1 MKAPEKV
8 SVETVVPMDFTYN
21 YRVGPYLEKYIQ
33 GLGEG
38 KLLAVKCKSCDKVIV
53 PPRKMCGTELLNEWV
68 EVGPEGEVVN
78 YTVGH
83 VTVEKGLVE
92 KADPPQLLAMVM
104 LDGATVPL
112 LAEVKGVEASGLKNG
127 LRVKAVFKD
136 PAEGTL
142 KDLDYFEPV

>member
-8 SVETVVPMDFTYN
+8 VVKPVVPLDYTYN
-21 YRVGPYLEKYIQ
+21 YRVGQYLEKYIQ

-38 KLLAVKCKSCDKVIV
+38 KILAVRCKSCDKVIV
-53 PPRKMCGTELLNEWV
+53 PPRRVCGTEVLDEWV

-83 VTVEKGLVE
+83 VTLNKGLIE

-112 LAEVKGVEASGLKNG
+112 LAEVKGVDASGLGNG

-136 PAEGTL
+136 PAEGTS

>member
-1 MKAPEKV
+1 MKATEKV
-8 SVETVVPMDFTYN
+8 VVKPVVPMDFTYN

-38 KLLAVKCKSCDKVIV
+38 KILAVKCGDCDKVIV
-53 PPRKMCGTELLNEWV
+53 PPRKMCGTEVLNDWV

-78 YTVGH
+78 YTVAH
-83 VTVEKGLVE
+83 VTLDKGLME
-92 KADPPQLLAMVM
+92 KADPPKLLAMVM

-112 LAEVKGVEASGLKNG
+112 LAEVKGIDASGLKNG
-127 LRVKAVFKD
+127 LRVRAVFKD

-142 KDLDYFEPV
+142 KDLDCFQPV